1 MRRKKQQ
8 GRRSDERHLGEIVAA
23 GWDLTRIRAEDHG
36 RFVAR
41 KRVIEEDH
49 SITLKYESSYTLDSL
64 AMNVRRRER
73 ES

>member
-1 MRRKKQQ
+1 MAVLT
-8 GRRSDERHLGEIVAA
+8 SA

-41 KRVIEEDH
+41 KRIIEGDH
-49 SITLKYESSYTLDSL
+49 SVTLKYESSLTLDTL
-64 AMNVRRRER
+64 ALNVKRRER

>member
-1 MRRKKQQ
+1 VRRKKQQ
-8 GRRSDERHLGEIVAA
+8 GRRSDYRDLVEIGAS
-23 GWDLTRIRAEDHG
+23 GWDLTRIRAEGHG

-49 SITLKYESSYTLDSL
+49 SITLKYESSLTLSSL
-64 AMNVRRRER
+64 AMSVRRRER

>member
-1 MRRKKQQ
+1 MRRKNNQA
-8 GRRSDERHLGEIVAA
+8 RRSDQRSMAVLEAA
-23 GWDLTRIRAEDHG
+23 GWDLTRVRAEDHG

-49 SITLKYESSYTLDSL
+49 SITLKYESSLTLDTL
-64 AMNVRRRER
+64 ALNVKRRER